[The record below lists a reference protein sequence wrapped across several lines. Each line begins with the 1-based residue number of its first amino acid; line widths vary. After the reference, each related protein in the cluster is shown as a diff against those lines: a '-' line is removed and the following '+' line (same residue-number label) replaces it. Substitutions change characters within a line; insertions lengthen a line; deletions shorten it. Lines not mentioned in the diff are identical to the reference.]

1 MYKIIHTAGCIDIA
15 ARLAD
20 RLYGSVA
27 IPIESVLADP
37 ESLGDFDCLGI
48 VFERVERGVPSSIVK
63 FIEDVLGNYDLSN
76 LVHMFSICVCEGK
89 PAHALKIVEKLC
101 SKVGCAPSL
110 SVVLPPDGY
119 TEESLE
125 AVIEKIRSGEIAL
138 AEGSVGTMFYMKAHG
153 ISMKRVRR

>member
-1 MYKIIHTAGCIDIA
+1 MYKIIHTASCADIA

-20 RLYGSVA
+20 RLYGS
-27 IPIESVLADP
+27 IPVQIESVLADP
-37 ESLGDFDCLGI
+37 ESLGDFDCLGL
-48 VFERVERGVPSSIVK
+48 VFERVERGVPASIVK

-119 TEESLE
+119 TEESIE
-125 AVIEKIRSGEIAL
+125 AVIEKIRSGEIEL
-138 AEGSVGTMFYMKAHG
+138 AKGSVGTMFYMKAHG

>member
-1 MYKIIHTAGCIDIA
+1 MYKIIHTAGCADVA

-20 RLYGSVA
+20 RLYGS
-27 IPIESVLADP
+27 IPVQIENVLADP
-37 ESLGDFDCLGI
+37 ESLGDFDSLGL

-110 SVVLPPDGY
+110 SVVLPPDGN
-119 TEESLE
+119 TEESIE
-125 AVIEKIRSGEIAL
+125 AVIEKIRSGEIEL
-138 AEGSVGTMFYMKAHG
+138 AKGSVGTMFYMKAHG

>member
-1 MYKIIHTAGCIDIA
+1 MYKIIHTAGCADVA

-20 RLYGSVA
+20 RLYGSIPV
-27 IPIESVLADP
+27 PIESVIADP
-37 ESLGDFDCLGI
+37 ESLGDFDCLGL
-48 VFERVERGVPSSIVK
+48 VFEREKRGVPSSIVK
-63 FIEDVLGNYDLSN
+63 FIEDVLGRYDLSN

-110 SVVLPPDGY
+110 SVTLPPDGY
-119 TEESLE
+119 TEESIE
-125 AVIEKIRSGEIAL
+125 AVTEKIRSGEIEL
-138 AEGSVGTMFYMKAHG
+138 AKGSVGTMFYMKAHG

>member
-1 MYKIIHTAGCIDIA
+1 MYKIIHTASCADIA

-20 RLYGSVA
+20 RLYGSIPV
-27 IPIESVLADP
+27 PIETVLANP
-37 ESLGDFDCLGI
+37 ESLGDFDSLGL

-110 SVVLPPDGY
+110 SAVLPPDGY
-119 TEESLE
+119 TEESIE
-125 AVIEKIRSGEIAL
+125 AVIEKIRSGEIEL
-138 AEGSVGTMFYMKAHG
+138 AKGSVGTMFYMKAHG

>member
-1 MYKIIHTAGCIDIA
+1 MYKIVHTACCTDIA

-27 IPIESVLADP
+27 VPIENVLSDP
-37 ESLGDFDCLGI
+37 ESLGDFDCLGL
-48 VFERVERGVPSSIVK
+48 VFERVERGVPSSVVA
-63 FIEDVLGNYDLSN
+63 FIDNVLGSYDLSN

-110 SVVLPPDGY
+110 SVTLPPDGY
-119 TEESLE
+119 TEESIE
-125 AVIEKIRSGEIAL
+125 AVTEKIRSGEIAL
-138 AEGSVGTMFYMKAHG
+138 AKGSVGTMFYMKAHG

>member
-1 MYKIIHTAGCIDIA
+1 MYKIIHTAGCTDIA

-20 RLYGSVA
+20 RLYGS
-27 IPIESVLADP
+27 IPVQIESVLADP
-37 ESLGDFDCLGI
+37 ESLGDFDSLGL

-63 FIEDVLGNYDLSN
+63 FLEDVLGNYDLSN

-119 TEESLE
+119 TEESIE
-125 AVIEKIRSGEIAL
+125 AVIEKIRSGEIEL
-138 AEGSVGTMFYMKAHG
+138 AKGSVGTMFYMKAHG

>member
-1 MYKIIHTAGCIDIA
+1 MYKIIHTASCADVA

-20 RLYGSVA
+20 RLYGSIPV
-27 IPIESVLADP
+27 PIESVLADP
-37 ESLGDFDCLGI
+37 ESLGDFDCLGL
-48 VFERVERGVPSSIVK
+48 VFERVDRGVPSSIVK

-119 TEESLE
+119 TEESIE
-125 AVIEKIRSGEIAL
+125 AVIEKIRSGDIEL
-138 AEGSVGTMFYMKAHG
+138 AKGSVGTMFYMKAHG

>member
-1 MYKIIHTAGCIDIA
+1 MYKIIHTAGCTDVA

-20 RLYGSVA
+20 RLYGSIPV
-27 IPIESVLADP
+27 PIESVLADP
-37 ESLGDFDCLGI
+37 ESLGDFDSLGL
-48 VFERVERGVPSSIVK
+48 VFERVDRGVPSSIVK

-110 SVVLPPDGY
+110 SVVLPHDGY
-119 TEESLE
+119 TEESIE
-125 AVIEKIRSGEIAL
+125 AVIEKIRSGEIEL
-138 AEGSVGTMFYMKAHG
+138 AKGSVGTMFYMKAHG

>member
-1 MYKIIHTAGCIDIA
+1 MYKIIHTASCADIA

-20 RLYGSVA
+20 RLYGSIPV
-27 IPIESVLADP
+27 PIESVLADP
-37 ESLGDFDCLGI
+37 ESLGDFDCLGL
-48 VFERVERGVPSSIVK
+48 VFERVERGVPFSIVK

-119 TEESLE
+119 TEESIE
-125 AVIEKIRSGEIAL
+125 AVIEKIRSGDIEL
-138 AEGSVGTMFYMKAHG
+138 AKGSVGTMFYMKAHG

>member
-1 MYKIIHTAGCIDIA
+1 MYKIIHTASCADIA

-20 RLYGSVA
+20 RLYGS
-27 IPIESVLADP
+27 IPVQIESVLADP

-119 TEESLE
+119 TEESIE
-125 AVIEKIRSGEIAL
+125 AVIEKIRSGEIEL
-138 AEGSVGTMFYMKAHG
+138 AKGSVGTMFYMKAHG

>member
-1 MYKIIHTAGCIDIA
+1 MYKIIHTASCADVA

-20 RLYGSVA
+20 RLYGSIPV
-27 IPIESVLADP
+27 PIESVLADP
-37 ESLGDFDCLGI
+37 ESLGDFDCLGL
-48 VFERVERGVPSSIVK
+48 VFERVERGVPASIVK
-63 FIEDVLGNYDLSN
+63 LIEDVLGNYDLSN

-110 SVVLPPDGY
+110 SAVLPPDGY
-119 TEESLE
+119 TEESIE
-125 AVIEKIRSGEIAL
+125 AVIEKIRSGEIEL
-138 AEGSVGTMFYMKAHG
+138 AKGSIGTMFYMKAHG

>member
-1 MYKIIHTAGCIDIA
+1 MYKIIHTASCADVA

-20 RLYGSVA
+20 RLYGSIPV
-27 IPIESVLADP
+27 PIESVLADP
-37 ESLGDFDCLGI
+37 ESLGDFDCLGL
-48 VFERVERGVPSSIVK
+48 VFERVERGVPASIVK

-110 SVVLPPDGY
+110 SAVLPPDGY
-119 TEESLE
+119 TEESIE
-125 AVIEKIRSGEIAL
+125 AVIEKIRNGEIEL
-138 AEGSVGTMFYMKAHG
+138 AKGSVGTMFYMKAHG

>member
-1 MYKIIHTAGCIDIA
+1 MYKIIHTASCADIA

-20 RLYGSVA
+20 RLYGSIPV
-27 IPIESVLADP
+27 PIESVLADP
-37 ESLGDFDCLGI
+37 ESLGDFDCLGL
-48 VFERVERGVPSSIVK
+48 VFERVERGVPFSIVK

-76 LVHMFSICVCEGK
+76 LVHMFSICVCEGQ

-119 TEESLE
+119 TEESIE
-125 AVIEKIRSGEIAL
+125 AVIEKIRSGDIEL
-138 AEGSVGTMFYMKAHG
+138 AKGSVGTMFYMKAHG